1 MTGKNKEAFSTPRS
15 GFTYTAVQGLL
26 AGENYE
32 TSSLQIRTE
41 EPMYFV
47 AETLGGAQGGTSGF
61 HERVVYIPAKA
72 TKLLK
77 ERRDIFAERSR
88 ARLQMASNVKKDALR
103 HALKVLKEID
113 LSDSEGYKK
122 LQKWESS
129 YESAVDRVFFE
140 DLWESVDQD
149 QTEAQREWKER
160 VVGFAEDELE
170 RAKSTVSDT
179 RKWKLWP
186 KAQSIFYSKAQDL

>member
-1 MTGKNKEAFSTPRS
+1 M
-15 GFTYTAVQGLL
+15 
-26 AGENYE
+26 
-32 TSSLQIRTE
+32 
-41 EPMYFV
+41 
-47 AETLGGAQGGTSGF
+47 
-61 HERVVYIPAKA
+61 
-72 TKLLK
+72 
-77 ERRDIFAERSR
+77 
-88 ARLQMASNVKKDALR
+88 
-103 HALKVLKEID
+103 LKEID
-113 LSDSEGYKK
+113 LSDNEGYKK

-149 QTEAQREWKER
+149 QTEAQREWKKR

-186 KAQSIFYSKAQDL
+186 KAQSIFYSKVQDL